1 MAESPLPPDDDSDA
15 SRPKWLGVFIV
26 VMMVLISLGVANVGW
41 LIMRDS
47 PSEKAQ
53 NERVAA
59 SPELQRA
66 QGLVQANSCSRCH
79 MAERKAVG
87 PGYLQIAERYAA
99 DPSAVAHLAG
109 KIRGGAVG
117 TWGSTIMPRH
127 PHISEADATAMAA
140 WVMSHAPAKP

>member
-53 NERVAA
+53 NERVAQ
-59 SPELQRA
+59 P
-66 QGLVQANSCSRCH
+66 
-79 MAERKAVG
+79 
-87 PGYLQIAERYAA
+87 
-99 DPSAVAHLAG
+99 
-109 KIRGGAVG
+109 
-117 TWGSTIMPRH
+117 
-127 PHISEADATAMAA
+127 
-140 WVMSHAPAKP
+140 